1 MNKLRLQLIMQS
13 CKSLRATVWAVRNHQ
28 MMEPDEGPHFHTGNF
43 SLPVKSAG
51 WRRTAGASR
60 AERHGTNFLLCNSI
74 QDSSQFRYST
84 CIVVVLVHSLI
95 LCCGIGMPLPEE
107 SITVEATHTYKQ
119 RGSGCKQPHSLHHSK
134 KLKHPLPCYSLLA
147 GSDRN
152 HRRLKDAD
160 GLFHYRSQLRHWQW
174 TNTSEA
180 M

>member
-1 MNKLRLQLIMQS
+1 MRVPISIQATSVCWLRVL
-13 CKSLRATVWAVRNHQ
+13 
-28 MMEPDEGPHFHTGNF
+28 DEGVRQELVAQKDTG
-43 SLPVKSAG
+43 
-51 WRRTAGASR
+51 T
-60 AERHGTNFLLCNSI
+60 HFLLCNSI